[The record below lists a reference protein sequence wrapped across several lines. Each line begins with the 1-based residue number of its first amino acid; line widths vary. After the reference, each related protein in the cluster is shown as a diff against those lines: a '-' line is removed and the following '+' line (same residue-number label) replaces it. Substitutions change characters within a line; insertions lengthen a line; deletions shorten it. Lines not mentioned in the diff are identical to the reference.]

1 MNQKWV
7 DATKNHRKGIDY
19 FPFEAGAGCSLPQKR
34 PICHLGENSH
44 GQIPSKSS
52 LKTKSSSLK
61 IDRVI
66 SHPPFFRGREFYL
79 QKGSVVW
86 EVWEAVKR
94 NSSVGELTLENVRQV
109 HGMVSSKKKNFLPL
123 KRLLVQSI
131 YLVKKSGRNCP
142 NFESV
147 QNGCFLFG
155 WKKRSIEIQPHI
167 LIAGWKGCSISIDLQ
182 VIKWKE
188 TVFLFGF
195 CMFFFSKVIL
205 RQSITC
211 NPSDR

>member
-1 MNQKWV
+1 MKLLGVSGSVLAPRRCCGVRPPLGW
-7 DATKNHRKGIDY
+7 HRFGCR
-19 FPFEAGAGCSLPQKR
+19 PAGAGQQLAWAA
-34 PICHLGENSH
+34 
-44 GQIPSKSS
+44 GQ
-52 LKTKSSSLK
+52 
-61 IDRVI
+61 RGW
-66 SHPPFFRGREFYL
+66 RGRWGGRLPHRPRRGEL
-79 QKGSVVW
+79 GWASGPQPPGTPLTRADGQKG
-86 EVWEAVKR
+86 
-94 NSSVGELTLENVRQV
+94 VR
-109 HGMVSSKKKNFLPL
+109 GKK

-195 CMFFFSKVIL
+195 CMFFFKGYTTAINHL
-205 RQSITC
+205 
-211 NPSDR
+211 